1 MKNNYSP
8 LFVLSCILAL
18 CLLPSSSH
26 FAVEKHNSEW
36 IPSLQDSV
44 DITIAI
50 TGDIMQHESQIAS
63 AACANGGYDYTE
75 CFRHVAPYL
84 READFTIGN
93 LELTLGGKPY
103 KGYPCF
109 SAPDSLLIGLKWAGF
124 NVLTTANNHC
134 CDRRNAGI
142 IRTITKLDSAEIPH
156 TGTFKDSNDWQAN
169 SPLILEKS
177 GKKIAIL
184 AYTYGTNGIPFSPPT
199 IVNIIDTTRII
210 NDIRRAKQLAD
221 ATIVAMHWG
230 DEYHLAPNRNQLKIW
245 KILKR
250 EGVTAVIGNHPHV
263 LQPLAIVADS
273 TGRVR
278 QFCAFS
284 LGNFISAQRTF
295 PRAGAAIIKFT
306 LSFNPDGLAITN
318 GQYLLTYV
326 ERQTIYNG
334 QQQYVIMPIESVNTD
349 SSSMDS
355 NQKKFV
361 TLADDLFGCGWGIF
375 APIHRQIRPP
385 FPPQTYPIDSQG
397 QAL

>member
-1 MKNNYSP
+1 MKNNYSS
-8 LFVLSCILAL
+8 LFVLACLLAL
-18 CLLPSSSH
+18 WLLPSSSNLS
-26 FAVEKHNSEW
+26 VEKRNSAW
-36 IPSLQDSV
+36 PPSLQDSV

-50 TGDIMQHESQIAS
+50 TGDIMQHDSQIAY

-134 CDRRNAGI
+134 CDRRNDGI

-156 TGTFKDSNDWQAN
+156 TGTFKDSSDWQAN

-184 AYTYGTNGIPFSPPT
+184 AYTYGTNGIPFSPPA
-199 IVNIIDTTRII
+199 IVNIIDTNRII
-210 NDIRRAKQLAD
+210 NDIRRSKLLAD

-230 DEYHLAPNRNQLKIW
+230 DEYHLTPNRNQLKIW
-245 KILKR
+245 HILKR

-284 LGNFISAQRTF
+284 LGNFISAQRTY

-306 LSFNPDGLAITN
+306 LSFNHEGVAITN

-334 QQQYVIMPIESVNTD
+334 QQQYVIMPLESVNTD
-349 SSSMDS
+349 SSGMDS
-355 NQKKFV
+355 NQKKFI
-361 TLADDLFGCGWGIF
+361 TLADDLLGCGWGIF
-375 APIHRQIRPP
+375 APIHRQVRPS
-385 FPPQTYPIDSQG
+385 FPPKTYPIDSQG

>member
-1 MKNNYSP
+1 MKNNYSS

-63 AACANGGYDYTE
+63 AACATGGYDYTE

-84 READFTIGN
+84 READFAIGN

-142 IRTITKLDSAEIPH
+142 IRTITKLD
-156 TGTFKDSNDWQAN
+156 TGTFKDSSDWLAN

-199 IVNIIDTTRII
+199 IVNIIDTSRII
-210 NDIRRAKQLAD
+210 NDIRRAKKLAD

-230 DEYHLAPNRNQLKIW
+230 EEYRLAPNKQQLKIW
-245 KILKR
+245 QILMR

-273 TGRVR
+273 TGSVR

-284 LGNFISAQRTF
+284 LGNFISAQRTY

-306 LSFNPDGLAITN
+306 LSFNPEGVAITN

-334 QQQYVIMPIESVNTD
+334 QQQYVIMPLESVNTD
-349 SSSMDS
+349 SSGMEP

-361 TLADDLFGCGWGIF
+361 TLADDLFGGGWGIF
-375 APIHRQIRPP
+375 APMHRQVRPP
-385 FPPQTYPIDSQG
+385 FSSETYSIDGQG
-397 QAL
+397 QAF

>member
-1 MKNNYSP
+1 MKTNYCS
-8 LFVLSCILAL
+8 LFVLSWILAL
-18 CLLPSSSH
+18 WLLPSSTD
-26 FAVEKHNSEW
+26 FPVENHHSTW
-36 IPSLQDSV
+36 PSGLQDSV

-63 AACANGGYDYTE
+63 AACASGGYDYTE

-142 IRTITKLDSAEIPH
+142 IRTITKLDSAEIQH
-156 TGTFKDSNDWQAN
+156 TGTFKDSSDWLAN

-199 IVNIIDTTRII
+199 IVNIIDTSRII
-210 NDIRRAKQLAD
+210 NDIRRAKKLAD

-230 DEYHLAPNRNQLKIW
+230 EEYRLAPNKQQLKMW
-245 KILKR
+245 QILMR

-263 LQPLAIVADS
+263 LQPLAFVADS
-273 TGRVR
+273 TGSVR

-284 LGNFISAQRTF
+284 LGNFISAQRTY

-306 LSFNPDGLAITN
+306 LSFNPEGVAITN

-334 QQQYVIMPIESVNTD
+334 QQQYVIMPLESVNTD
-349 SSSMDS
+349 SSGMEP

-361 TLADDLFGCGWGIF
+361 TLADDLFGGGWGIF
-375 APIHRQIRPP
+375 APMHRRVRPP
-385 FPPQTYPIDSQG
+385 FSSETYSIDGQG
-397 QAL
+397 QAF